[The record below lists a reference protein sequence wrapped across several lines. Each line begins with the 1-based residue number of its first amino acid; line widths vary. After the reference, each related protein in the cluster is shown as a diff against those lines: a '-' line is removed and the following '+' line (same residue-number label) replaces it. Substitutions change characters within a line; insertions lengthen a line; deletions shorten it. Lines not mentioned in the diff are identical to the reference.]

1 MTGQIDREWIEAAIV
16 GGGILGGGGGGS
28 MSEGRSLGRLA
39 LELGDPRMVDLA
51 QLPED
56 SLILVV
62 SAVGAPSVAEHPMPS
77 HYVRAVS
84 LMLEELKGKVG
95 ALMTNEIGGLAVVN
109 GLVQSAIVD
118 LPLVDAACNGRA
130 HPTGVMGAM
139 GISLQP
145 GYVVQQVTIGGS
157 QRNAKYVELCCSGSL
172 SIIAQLTRKLAEELE
187 CVVAAARTP
196 ILPSFVRAN
205 AAVGAIGQ
213 AVELG
218 KVWLACDSGAE
229 RIEQVTN
236 TVNGKVVARGK
247 VESLTLAVRNGFDVG
262 ELQVGDVGLTFWNEY
277 MTLEH
282 GSERL
287 ATFPDLIATM
297 DAETGHPITTAEI
310 REGQEIAVMTV
321 SQANLNLGGGMRD
334 RGVFRDIERILGKE
348 IVKYVC
354 FDGEAR

>member
-1 MTGQIDREWIEAAIV
+1 MTRKIDKQWIEAAIV

-28 MSEGRSLGRLA
+28 MSEGRSLGRVA
-39 LELGDPRMVDLA
+39 LELGDPRILDLA
-51 QLPED
+51 EVPED

-62 SAVGAPSVAEHPMPS
+62 SAVGAPSVAQHPKPS

-84 LMLEELKGKVG
+84 LMLEELKGRVG

-118 LPLVDAACNGRA
+118 LPLLDAACNGRA
-130 HPTGVMGAM
+130 HPTGAMGAM

-145 GYVVQQVTIGGS
+145 GYVVQQATVGGLE
-157 QRNAKYVELCCSGSL
+157 RNGKYVELCSSGSL
-172 SIIAQLTRKLAEELE
+172 SIIAQVTRKLAEELE

-196 ILPSFVRAN
+196 VLPSFIRAN

-218 KVWLACDSGAE
+218 KVWLAWDSGE
-229 RIEQVTN
+229 QRIEQVTSAID
-236 TVNGKVVARGK
+236 GKVVALGK
-247 VESLTLAVRNGFDVG
+247 VKSLNLVLRDGFDVG
-262 ELQVGDVGLTFWNEY
+262 ELWVGDAELTFWNEY
-277 MTLEH
+277 MTLER

-297 DAETGHPITTAEI
+297 DTETGCPVTSAEI
-310 REGQEIAVMTV
+310 REGQQIAVMMV

-334 RGVFRDIERILGKE
+334 RGVFRDIERIVGKE
-348 IVKYVC
+348 IVKYV
-354 FDGEAR
+354 F